1 MTRGHDRIEYGGH
14 VIDYTVTRRV
24 RKTLEIAVEPDLTIS
39 VAAPMNAASEAIRAK
54 VRKRAAWI
62 LAQRRF
68 FEQFA
73 PRSPEKRYL
82 SGETH
87 LYLGRQYRLRVLKSE
102 LPSTRLFHGR
112 LIVHTRHPENHM
124 ETKRLLDQW
133 YADKARAKFI
143 ERIETCLLRFPHPA
157 SVTPTRLTIRHM
169 RKRWG
174 SMSDGRRLLLNP
186 RLVQAPVDAIDYV
199 ITHELC
205 HVMQPS
211 HSSAFF
217 RMMSRIMHDWQSRK
231 VRLEKFLA

>member
-1 MTRGHDRIEYGGH
+1 MMRERDRIEYGSH
-14 VIDYTVTRRV
+14 VIDYSVTRRV
-24 RKTLEIAVEPDLTIS
+24 RKTLEIAVEPDLTVS
-39 VAAPMNAASEAIRAK
+39 VAAPMNAGSEAIRAK

-62 LAQRRF
+62 LVQKRF
-68 FEQFA
+68 FEQFS

-87 LYLGRQYRLRVLKSE
+87 LYLGRQYRLTVVKSE
-102 LPSTRLFHGR
+102 LPSTKLFHGR
-112 LIVHTRHPENHM
+112 IIVQTRQPENRM

-143 ERIETCLLRFPHPA
+143 ERIEACLQRFPRPA
-157 SVTPTRLTIRHM
+157 SVTPSRVTIRYM

-174 SMSDGRRLLLNP
+174 SMSDGKRLLLNL

-205 HVMQPS
+205 HALQPS
-211 HSSAFF
+211 HSPAFF
-217 RMMSRIMHDWQSRK
+217 RMMGRIMHDWPRRK
-231 VRLEKFLA
+231 IRLEQILA

>member
-1 MTRGHDRIEYGGH
+1 MTREHDRIEYGRH
-14 VIDYTVTRRV
+14 VIDYTVSRTM
-24 RKTLEIAVEPDLTIS
+24 RKTLEIAVEPDLTVS
-39 VAAPMNAASEAIRAK
+39 VAAPMNASSETIRAR

-68 FEQFA
+68 FVQFA

-87 LYLGRQYRLRVLKSE
+87 LYLGRQYRLKVVKSE
-102 LPSTRLFHGR
+102 FPSTRLFHGR
-112 LIVHTRHPENHM
+112 IIVQTRRPENRI

-143 ERIETCLLRFPHPA
+143 ERIEACLQRFPRPA
-157 SVTPTRLTIRHM
+157 SVIPSRLTIRCM

-174 SMSDGRRLLLNP
+174 SMSDGKRLLLNV
-186 RLVQAPVDAIDYV
+186 RLIQAPVDTIDYV

-205 HVMQPS
+205 HVLQPS
-211 HSSAFF
+211 HSPAFF
-217 RMMSRIMHDWQSRK
+217 RMIGRIMYDWQRRK
-231 VRLEKFLA
+231 VRLEQFLA

>member
-1 MTRGHDRIEYGGH
+1 MTREHDSIEYGRY
-14 VIDYTVTRRV
+14 VIDYTVARRN

-39 VAAPMNAASEAIRAK
+39 VAAPMNAGSEAIRAK

-87 LYLGRQYRLRVLKSE
+87 LYLGRQYRLKVVKSE
-102 LPSTRLFHGR
+102 FPSTKLLHGR
-112 LIVHTRHPENHM
+112 IIVQTRHPKNRM

-133 YADKARAKFI
+133 YTDKARAKFI
-143 ERIETCLLRFPHPA
+143 ERIETCLQRFPRPA
-157 SVTPTRLTIRHM
+157 LVTPSRLTIRYM

-174 SMSDGRRLLLNP
+174 SMSDGNRLLLNL

-205 HVMQPS
+205 HVLQPS
-211 HSSAFF
+211 HSPAFF
-217 RMMSRIMHDWQSRK
+217 RMMGRIMHDWQKRK
-231 VRLEKFLA
+231 VRLEQFLA